1 LSYDALNKDEKAAYK
16 SASIMPIEIAAS
28 SDSNNYTYTYYNSY
42 KKDTTTIRVMK
53 VNDEWLVDLRELH

>member
-1 LSYDALNKDEKAAYK
+1 
-16 SASIMPIEIAAS
+16 MPIEIAAS